1 MGSQT
6 FSYSSY
12 VSARKTRGIT
22 SDSNVTRAAERAVLD
37 TGRLMQSVDPAMGG
51 VVRRSL
57 MRFDAREDGRW
68 TVTVGCPI
76 HIESLCDT
84 TGSMGSNVD
93 IAMKVLPD
101 TYACAAEMLPGY
113 DPQLALGIFGDFED
127 KFILQRPQFEME
139 AQKIVDYL
147 ADMAPERGGAGNHG
161 EDPEYGLFGAA
172 YLTAAYDNRIGLKGY
187 HFCITD
193 EPVHD
198 RFDEDNLKRVFGENV
213 FRHLEDNGHKMS
225 VEELCALKT
234 KDVVRDLLRQSHAF
248 LLVLRSFYRDT
259 EDQWLRIYGADR
271 VIRIP
276 DTHYLPQIQ
285 GAIIG
290 LTEGTLQPK
299 QVRKWLI
306 SHGVPEA
313 QAELLDNEL
322 QHIPVGA
329 QAALR
334 AKLPHPVPKAGDVF
348 AAKTDLWPVDA
359 EDTRVEQEKKHG
371 FWL

>member
-6 FSYSSY
+6 FSYTSY
-12 VSARKTRGIT
+12 VSAKQSRGIT
-22 SDSNVTRAAERAVLD
+22 SDAHVTRSTERTVFSS
-37 TGRLMQSVDPAMGG
+37 GRLMQSVDPAMGG

-57 MRFDAREDGRW
+57 MRFNARDDGMW

-84 TGSMGSNVD
+84 TGSMGTNVD
-93 IAMKVLPD
+93 TAMKVLPD

-147 ADMAPERGGAGNHG
+147 ADMAPERRGAGNHG
-161 EDPEYGLFGAA
+161 EDPEYGLFAAA
-172 YLTAAYDNRIGLKGY
+172 YLTDAYDNRIGLKGY

-198 RFDEDNLKRVFGENV
+198 RFDVDNLKRVFGEHV
-213 FRHLEDNGHKMS
+213 FRHLKDNGHEMS
-225 VEELCALKT
+225 ERDIYALKT
-234 KDVVRDLLRQSHAF
+234 QDVVRDLLRQSHAF
-248 LLVLRSFYRDT
+248 VLLLKSFYNDT
-259 EDQWLRIYGADR
+259 VPQWQSIYGAER
-271 VIRIP
+271 VIQIP
-276 DTHYLPQIQ
+276 DTRYLPQIQ

-290 LTEGTLQPK
+290 LTEGTLGRFD
-299 QVRKWLI
+299 VYGWLCR
-306 SHGVPEA
+306 HGVPHA
-313 QAELLDNEL
+313 AAKSLDQEL
-322 QHIPVGA
+322 QHIPMGA

-334 AKLPHPVPKAGDVF
+334 ARLPHPVPKAGDVF
-348 AAKTDLWPVDA
+348 AAKTDLWPIDA
-359 EDTRVEQEKKHG
+359 GDAQPQQSEGD